1 MNRLVGVMQAR
12 MKNPAARVPK
22 VMQAAYAL
30 GAAVKDT
37 TVPPKTV
44 KMIHLRASQ
53 INNCGFC
60 VDMHAK
66 ELQALG
72 ETPERI
78 FSIAAWRDTPYYSDA
93 ERAVLALTES
103 ATRLADRADAVPDDV
118 WDEVK
123 QHFDEDQIASL
134 LLNVGMIN
142 FWNRLTV
149 SVRQVA
155 GTM

>member
-1 MNRLVGVMQAR
+1 MQAR

-123 QHFDEDQIASL
+123 RHFDEDQIASL

>member
-1 MNRLVGVMQAR
+1 MQAR

-30 GAAVKDT
+30 GAAVKES
-37 TVPPKTV
+37 TVPAKTL

-66 ELQALG
+66 ELQAMG
-72 ETPERI
+72 ETLERVV
-78 FSIAAWRDTPYYSDA
+78 SIAAWRDTPYYSEA

-103 ATRLADRADAVPDDV
+103 ATRLADRSDAVPDEV
-118 WDEVK
+118 WEEVK
-123 QHFDEDQIASL
+123 RHYDEDQIASL
-134 LLNVGMIN
+134 LLNVAMIN

>member
-1 MNRLVGVMQAR
+1 
-12 MKNPAARVPK
+12 MKNPATRVPK

-30 GAAVKDT
+30 GAAVKEST
-37 TVPPKTV
+37 LPAKTL

-66 ELQALG
+66 ELQHLG
-72 ETPERI
+72 ESMERI
-78 FSIAAWRDTPYYSDA
+78 FSIAAWRDTPYYDEP

-103 ATRLADRADAVPDDV
+103 ATRLADRPDAVPDDV
-118 WDEVK
+118 WNEARK
-123 QHFDEDQIASL
+123 HFDEDQITSI
-134 LLNVGMIN
+134 LLNIAMIN